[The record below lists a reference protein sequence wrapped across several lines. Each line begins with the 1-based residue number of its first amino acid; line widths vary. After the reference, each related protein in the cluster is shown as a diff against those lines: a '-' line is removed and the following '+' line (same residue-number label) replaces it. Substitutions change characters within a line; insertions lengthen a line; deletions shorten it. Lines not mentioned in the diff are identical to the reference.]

1 MRLRARVRERYKRER
16 GGEGCVDTHT
26 HEDTRTHEDRLFII
40 PYSQRAP
47 AGAEAQ
53 DDGKEDDNEDGDRE
67 DPAPATQ
74 TQHQVKR

>member
-1 MRLRARVRERYKRER
+1 MC
-16 GGEGCVDTHT
+16 GHT
-26 HEDTRTHEDRLFII
+26 YTYTDRLFIL
-40 PYSQRAP
+40 PYSQRTP